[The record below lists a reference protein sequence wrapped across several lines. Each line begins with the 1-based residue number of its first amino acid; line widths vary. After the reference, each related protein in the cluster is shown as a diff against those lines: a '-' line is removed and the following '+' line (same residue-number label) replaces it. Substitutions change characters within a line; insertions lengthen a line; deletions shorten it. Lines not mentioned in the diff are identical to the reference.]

1 MLVNQES
8 EEIINT
14 QNAQLSLSYSDLINL
29 QMKVPNC
36 SLMKE
41 GYSNSVKILYFC
53 VCDPECQNPICETC
67 LYECHGEHWKNKDF
81 GEIMK
86 EESEGICNC
95 GDNNHII
102 ITGKNEKNYLF
113 KEECMFMEWEEISK
127 NYQYYKKIGEEGVLC
142 PFCYECCASNKR
154 QYTLENFY
162 KSKIPKC
169 SCTEHTEYT
178 KTLEKFNILFS
189 SDLLNSDETS
199 LVKLIKTI
207 FLAQN
212 SFKNTFYNIEEVYKE
227 IKKQKNEEDF
237 EIEHYVYNSH
247 LLKTLEKID
256 LMTSKVKKL
265 YYFDFN
271 GLFSSFDLSDTIFN
285 VLRFKSGN
293 NSRKIDLF
301 KKYLL
306 NIHHT
311 MIFKRDFEPIPS
323 LSAKDIYNL
332 NPFQR
337 LMFCGYYKYFNNRF
351 SFTTLDKVNIIDNL
365 LETIDFFKSEKN
377 KNEIIYE
384 ILKIIYS
391 ELLMLIKLNQISHEQ
406 KIKFIAINDE
416 LISAYIHNKDIDI
429 KTKKYQFSILY
440 KMVKCLLY
448 ISYHYNDSLILSFLN
463 NEIPL
468 QKVNYFHCANE
479 MSKMINKNVTQILY
493 YSGLLDPNSIN
504 NGFVEDNNNFKNTI
518 RTKLTTRISAFAEK
532 NKIEYY
538 NDQIMIYA
546 SSITSLTLDFPD
558 SYQEGLKRLKL
569 FNKEYY
575 LNFINDQ
582 LEIEEKRLLTGILS
596 MSEKLENLYQNYFI
610 FNLKEEELLVE
621 VLKIIN
627 EVFQLL
633 EMQDYTPPSYRKGA
647 KKILKLTDAI
657 KLRRNFKKIEEERI
671 ILRKRQILLS
681 KTTYIFSLLKSL
693 NVLSKYLEK
702 YNRISNISED
712 NNESNEIININKN
725 KLNNNSNTMRKNL
738 MNISDAFIEQLIKQ
752 LYLFC
757 DRNLENCILIL
768 SKSIINNFKDLPL
781 LYSEKILQF
790 FYYILKVIRF
800 QNITLDN
807 ISCLMSVFKNII
819 SQIDKNSQTKYIQL
833 YDILFSI
840 IAKISK
846 INYQNNELVLI
857 KLRKFTKD
865 IYASS
870 SILKNIKNYLIGLYD
885 RGISLK
891 EIIQKD
897 EKLNGCPIKFLVE
910 TYRSFLKIVNNI
922 FNKSAA
928 ITESVFLT
936 DILTKLEVQKILIDL
951 TLSLSFRIEL
961 IKFFLVTYINMK
973 IESNYIQDYINI
985 IIENINLSSDMNS
998 ADFNFFNDLISVNEK
1013 NINMLNESYLL
1024 IYELKQFKKIIEG
1037 INNRKKIYQYYENGI
1052 IIPLFVFIN
1061 KYMAIIYNL
1070 NGKQYIKLYEIV
1082 LYFLE
1087 FKKFIVENNL
1097 ERQKNSQKEYEFSN
1111 LILSLMNAK
1120 KNSFSILLEN
1130 LNDSALEE
1138 LNNDL
1143 ERIKSEDFEILNYRK
1158 VYSYFVKHAQ
1168 TFIKKPESKFLKEL
1182 FTKKSI
1188 ILSEEELE
1196 QKIRYE
1202 KINIYNGKL
1211 LQLITKYENDKVNIK
1226 EGSLTKNLSEKSL
1239 LYNATYRSIL
1249 LRPMFHMI
1257 NDQILFTKY
1266 RKQSLWHLF
1275 RLLQYDTS
1283 GTQEDILEIMK
1294 NEINEDNKLVNIHYL
1309 CELFFECYLSIVF
1322 SSVNPNSISS
1332 NDDYIIAYMVIKILK
1347 YFCED
1352 HNTDFQTLFF
1362 KDIKIMYEDNP
1373 LNIFEM
1379 MMCALNK
1386 IVMLA
1391 QWDKVKFSQVEDN
1404 ITYFYEIFFV
1414 MIEFSIE
1421 MIQGTKKSNLNEIIS
1436 APGRENE
1443 NSMFYIFMLG
1453 FKNIITNDDNDSEIV
1468 YNVRLDLLNFIVAF
1482 LEEKKTP
1489 EKLINLI
1496 ANVFNPL
1503 TIFNSIVKTLIK
1515 LYIKTTG
1522 IGKVEDYKMN
1532 EFDVKKCKLF
1542 LKKYFEDPEFS
1553 QCNEFELANRMY
1565 NYVKLL
1571 TNFGNKDAKLLIDS
1585 INTYKENDI
1594 IEIFTKNIELKGK
1607 DDENV
1612 MIDQNFTQNY
1622 FAVKFFEEIT
1632 RTVWIQGDNRKP
1644 QASLFTLNPTVM
1656 LLSENTKNKFYMS
1669 VPRDSASS
1677 KLFSLM
1683 EYCNYFFIEINHN
1696 KKKFKG
1702 NCFMKILN
1710 KLDYSKLETYLF
1722 IITGIINIIIFIK
1735 ADNDDESNGY
1745 EKIYN
1750 IVFYLGIAQIILN
1763 LLILFFWI
1771 ISKYTLYYIIE
1782 KEKYYVNNKLDKR
1795 EETLS
1800 FFQKIKIGIVNTML
1814 AKREIVG
1821 FIWNISFSSAAV
1833 ASKKNIY
1840 LFSIQLLIV
1849 INISTTL
1856 QNITMA
1862 VYIKYKQLL
1871 VSISFLIICIYIFSV
1886 LAFYFLSDDYE
1897 HELQGNNE
1905 NTCGSLMYCFLTH
1918 MNFGLRTDGGIG
1930 EFISKVSFLKDP
1942 GYFIG
1947 MFFFQLFFFIIII
1960 LIILAI
1966 IGGTIIDIFAE
1977 LLEKEQKDKNDM
1989 NNICFICNGER
2000 NSIEK
2005 RGENFQEHTTKVHNI
2020 WTYVDYLIGLKF
2032 VDPQETN
2039 AINSFVIE
2047 KVEEKKIS
2055 WFPSFSNEEGP
2066 DEDENEEENEDDD
2079 IMDSELY

>member
-1 MLVNQES
+1 MLVNKKS
-8 EEIINT
+8 EERISP
-14 QNAQLSLSYSDLINL
+14 QKSQLVLSYTDLINM

-41 GYSNSVKILYFC
+41 GYSNSIKLFYYCI
-53 VCDPECQNPICETC
+53 CDPECQNPICETC

-81 GEIMK
+81 GEILK
-86 EESEGICNC
+86 EEIEALCSC
-95 GDNNHII
+95 GDNNHIVT
-102 ITGKNEKNYLF
+102 TGENEKNNLF
-113 KEECMFMEWEEISK
+113 KEECMFMELEETSK
-127 NYQYYKKIGEEGVLC
+127 NFQYYKKIGEEDVCLC
-142 PFCYECCASNKR
+142 PFCYECCAVNKR
-154 QYTLENFY
+154 QYTLESFF
-162 KSKIPKC
+162 KSEVPKC
-169 SCTEHTEYT
+169 SCTEHTEYI
-178 KTLEKFNILFS
+178 KIFEKFNSLFNN
-189 SDLLNSDETS
+189 DALINNQTNLM
-199 LVKLIKTI
+199 KLIKSI
-207 FLAQN
+207 FLSQN
-212 SFKNTFYNIEEVYKE
+212 SFKNTFYNMEEVFMG
-227 IKKQKNEEDF
+227 IKKQNNEEDND
-237 EIEHYVYNSH
+237 IEHYSYNTH
-247 LLKTLEKID
+247 LLKALEKID
-256 LMTSKVKKL
+256 LMLSKVKKL
-265 YYFDFN
+265 FYFDFN
-271 GLFSSFDLSDTIFN
+271 GVVSTFDLTDVIFTIM
-285 VLRFKSGN
+285 RFRSGN
-293 NSRKIDLF
+293 NNRKIDLF

-306 NIHHT
+306 NIHHK
-311 MIFKRDFEPIPS
+311 MIFKRDFEVIPP

-332 NPFQR
+332 NPYQR
-337 LMFCGYYKYFNNRF
+337 IMICGYFKYFKNRF
-351 SFTTLDKVNIIDNL
+351 TFFSLDTENIIDNL

-377 KNEIIYE
+377 KNDTIYE

-391 ELLMLIKLNQISHEQ
+391 ELLAFIKLNQITHEQ
-406 KIKFIAINDE
+406 KIKFININDD
-416 LISAYIHNKDIDI
+416 LISICINNKEIDS
-429 KTKKYQFSILY
+429 KTKNIQFCILY
-440 KMVKCLLY
+440 KIVKCLLY
-448 ISYHYNDSLILSFLN
+448 ISYNYNDSLVLSFLN

-468 QKVNYFHCANE
+468 QKVNFFHCANE
-479 MSKMINKNVTQILY
+479 MSKMINKNITQILY
-493 YSGLLDPNSIN
+493 YCGLLDINSS
-504 NGFVEDNNNFKNTI
+504 NGFVEDLKNTI
-518 RTKLTTRISAFAEK
+518 RTKLTTRISIFVDK
-532 NKIEYY
+532 NKMEYY
-538 NDQIMIYA
+538 NDHIMLLA

-558 SYQEGLKRLKL
+558 SYQDGLKRLEL
-569 FNKEYY
+569 FNKEFYFNY
-575 LNFINDQ
+575 INEQFDAD
-582 LEIEEKRLLTGILS
+582 EGIMFRGLLS
-596 MSEKLENLYQNYFI
+596 KAEKLETLYQNYFN
-610 FNLKEEELLVE
+610 FNFKEDELLVE
-621 VLKIIN
+621 ALKVIN

-633 EMQDYTPPSYRKGA
+633 EMQEYSPPAYRKGA
-647 KKILKLTDAI
+647 KKNLRLKDAI
-657 KLRRNFKKIEEERI
+657 RLRRNHKKIEEERI
-671 ILRKRQILLS
+671 TLKKRQILLG
-681 KTTYIFSLLKSL
+681 KTTYLFSLLKSL
-693 NVLSKYLEK
+693 NILNSYLEK
-702 YNRISNISED
+702 TNKKNKGNENED
-712 NNESNEIININKN
+712 NLENADINTNKN
-725 KLNNNSNTMRKNL
+725 KLTNTTSIGKNR
-738 MNISDAFIEQLIKQ
+738 MNICDVFIEQLIKQ
-752 LYLFC
+752 LFLFC
-757 DRNLENCILIL
+757 DKNLESCIFIL
-768 SKSIINNFKDLPL
+768 SKSLINNFKDLPL
-781 LYSEKILQF
+781 MYAEKAFQF
-790 FYYILKVIRF
+790 FYYILKIIRF
-800 QNITLDN
+800 HNVTLGD
-807 ISCLMSVFKNII
+807 ISCLMNVLKNII
-819 SQIDKNSQTKYIQL
+819 SRIDKNSQTVYIQL
-833 YDILFSI
+833 YDILFNI
-840 IAKISK
+840 ISKMSK
-846 INYQNNELVLI
+846 INYQNNELVLM
-857 KLRKFTKD
+857 KLRKFTKE

-870 SILKNIKNYLIGLYD
+870 SILKTIKYYLIGLYD
-885 RGISLK
+885 RNISLK
-891 EIIQKD
+891 EVIQKE
-897 EKLNGCPIKFLVE
+897 EKLSGCPVKSLVE
-910 TYRSFLKIVNNI
+910 TYRSFLKITNNI

-928 ITESVFLT
+928 ITESSYLT
-936 DILTKLEVQKILIDL
+936 DILTKLEVQKILVDL
-951 TLSLSFRIEL
+951 TLNLNFRIEL
-961 IKFFLVTYINMK
+961 IRFFLVTYINMK
-973 IESNYIQDYINI
+973 IEPNYIQDYINI
-985 IIENINLSSDMNS
+985 IIENINLTSDINS

-1024 IYELKQFKKIIEG
+1024 IYELKKFKKIIEG
-1037 INNRKKIYQYYENGI
+1037 INNRKKINQYYENGI

-1087 FKKFIVENNL
+1087 FKKYIVEDNL
-1097 ERQKNSQKEYEFSN
+1097 SRKKNSKKQYEFTN

-1120 KNSFSILLEN
+1120 KNSFTILLEN
-1130 LNDSALEE
+1130 LNDLALEE
-1138 LNNDL
+1138 LNNDI

-1188 ILSEEELE
+1188 IYTDEELE
-1196 QKIRYE
+1196 QRIRDE
-1202 KINIYNGKL
+1202 KINVYMGKL
-1211 LQLITKYENDKVNIK
+1211 LKLITKYENAKVNIE
-1226 EGSLTKNLSEKSL
+1226 EGSLTKNLSEKNI

-1257 NDQILFTKY
+1257 NDKILFTKY

-1275 RLLQYDTS
+1275 RLLQYDTR

-1294 NEINEDNKLVNIHYL
+1294 NEINEENKLVNIHYL

-1347 YFCED
+1347 YLCED

-1386 IVMLA
+1386 VVMLA
-1391 QWDKVKFSQVEDN
+1391 QWDMVKFAQVEDN

-1436 APGRENE
+1436 VAGRENE
-1443 NSMFYIFMLG
+1443 NSMFYTFMLG

-1482 LEEKKTP
+1482 LEERKTP

-1522 IGKVEDYKMN
+1522 IGKVEEYKLI

-1585 INTYKENDI
+1585 INMYKEDDI
-1594 IEIFTKNIELKGK
+1594 IEISTKNIELKGK

-1632 RTVWIQGDNRKP
+1632 RTVWIQGENRKP

-1656 LLSENTKNKFYMS
+1656 LLSENTKNQFYMT

-1696 KKKFKG
+1696 KKKVKG

-1710 KLDYSKLETYLF
+1710 KLDYSQLETYLF
-1722 IITGIINIIIFIK
+1722 ILTGIINIIIFLK
-1735 ADNDDESNGY
+1735 ADNKDEPNEY
-1745 EKIYN
+1745 EKTYE
-1750 IVFYLGIAQIILN
+1750 IVLPIGIIQIVLN
-1763 LLILFFWI
+1763 LLSLFFWI
-1771 ISKYTLYYIIE
+1771 ISKYTLYYVIE
-1782 KEKYYVNNKLDKR
+1782 KEKYYVENKLDKK
-1795 EETLS
+1795 EVTLS
-1800 FFQKIKIGIVNTML
+1800 FFEKLYIGVVNTML

-1821 FIWNISFSSAAV
+1821 IIWNIAFSSAAV
-1833 ASKKNIY
+1833 SSKKNIY

-1856 QNITMA
+1856 QNITRA
-1862 VYIKYKQLL
+1862 VYLKYKQLL
-1871 VSISFLIICIYIFSV
+1871 VSIAFLIISIYIFSV
-1886 LAFYFLSDDYE
+1886 IAFYFLSKDYI
-1897 HELQGNNE
+1897 HELEGNIE

-1930 EFISKVSFLKDP
+1930 EFISKVSFLDEP
-1942 GYFIG
+1942 AYFIG
-1947 MFFFQLFFFIIII
+1947 MFFFQLLFFIIII

-2005 RGENFQEHTTKVHNI
+2005 KGENFQEHTTKVHNI

-2055 WFPSFSNEEGP
+2055 WFPSFSNEEGS
-2066 DEDENEEENEDDD
+2066 DDDENEEENEDDD
-2079 IMDSELY
+2079 IIDSDFY

>member
-1 MLVNQES
+1 MLGNIKS
-8 EEIINT
+8 EEMISS
-14 QNAQLSLSYSDLINL
+14 QKSQLVLSYNDLINM

-41 GYSNSVKILYFC
+41 GYSNSIKLFYYCI
-53 VCDPECQNPICETC
+53 CDPECQNPICETC

-86 EESEGICNC
+86 EESESLCSC
-95 GDNNHII
+95 GDNNHIVT
-102 ITGKNEKNYLF
+102 TGENEKNNLF

-127 NYQYYKKIGEEGVLC
+127 NFQYYKKIGEEDNCLC

-154 QYTLENFY
+154 QYTLESFFN
-162 KSKIPKC
+162 SEIPKC
-169 SCTEHTEYT
+169 SCTEHTEYI
-178 KTLEKFNILFS
+178 KILEKFNTLFS
-189 SDLLNSDETS
+189 NELLVNNQTM
-199 LVKLIKTI
+199 LIKLIKSI
-207 FLAQN
+207 FLSQN
-212 SFKNTFYNIEEVYKE
+212 SFKNTFYNMEDIF
-227 IKKQKNEEDF
+227 IGIRKQSNADDLD
-237 EIEHYVYNSH
+237 IEHYSYNSH
-247 LLKTLEKID
+247 LLKALEKIE
-256 LMTSKVKKL
+256 LMLSRVKKFF
-265 YYFDFN
+265 YFDFN
-271 GLFSSFDLSDTIFN
+271 GVLNTFDLSDIVFSI
-285 VLRFKSGN
+285 LRFKAGN
-293 NSRKIDLF
+293 NNRKIDLF
-301 KKYLL
+301 KKYIL
-306 NIHHT
+306 NIHHN
-311 MIFKRDFEPIPS
+311 MIFKRDFEVIPS

-337 LMFCGYYKYFNNRF
+337 IIFSNYYKYFKNRF
-351 SFTTLDKVNIIDNL
+351 SFASLDKVNIVDNL
-365 LETIDFFKSEKN
+365 LETIEFFKSEKN
-377 KNEIIYE
+377 KNDITYE
-384 ILKIIYS
+384 ILKLIYS
-391 ELLMLIKLNQISHEQ
+391 ELLTFIKLNQITHEQ
-406 KIKFIAINDE
+406 KIKFTNINDD
-416 LISAYIHNKDIDI
+416 LIYICIHNKEIDM
-429 KTKKYQFSILY
+429 KTKNIIFSIFY
-440 KMVKCLLY
+440 KIVKCLLY
-448 ISYHYNDSLILSFLN
+448 ISYHHNDSLILSFLN

-468 QKVNYFHCANE
+468 QKVNFFHCANE
-479 MSKMINKNVTQILY
+479 ISKMINKNITQILFY
-493 YSGLLDPNSIN
+493 CGLLDINSN
-504 NGFVEDNNNFKNTI
+504 NGYVDDLKNTI
-518 RTKLTTRISAFAEK
+518 RTKLTTRISIFAEK
-532 NKIEYY
+532 NRIEYY
-538 NDQIMIYA
+538 NDNIMLLT

-558 SYQEGLKRLKL
+558 SYQESLKRLTL
-569 FNKEYY
+569 FNKEFY
-575 LNFINDQ
+575 LNFINEQFENDEGNIF
-582 LEIEEKRLLTGILS
+582 LGLISKA
-596 MSEKLENLYQNYFI
+596 EKLENLYQSYFN
-610 FNLKEEELLVE
+610 FNLKEDELLVE
-621 VLKIIN
+621 VLKVIN

-633 EMQDYTPPSYRKGA
+633 EMQEYTPPTYNKGA
-647 KKILKLTDAI
+647 KKYLRLKDAI
-657 KLRRNFKKIEEERI
+657 RLRRNHKKIEEDKI
-671 ILRKRQILLS
+671 ILKRRQILLG
-681 KTTYIFSLLKSL
+681 KTTYLFSLLKSL
-693 NVLSKYLEK
+693 NILNNYLEQFNK
-702 YNRISNISED
+702 KNKENDNED
-712 NNESNEIININKN
+712 ILENSDINTNKN
-725 KLNNNSNTMRKNL
+725 KISNNNSLGKNR
-738 MNISDAFIEQLIKQ
+738 MNICDVFIEQLIKQ
-752 LYLFC
+752 LFLFC
-757 DRNLENCILIL
+757 DRNLENCIFIL
-768 SKSIINNFKDLPL
+768 SKSLIHNFKELPL
-781 LYSEKILQF
+781 IYAERALQF
-790 FYYILKVIRF
+790 FYYILKIIRF
-800 QNITLDN
+800 HNITLGDV
-807 ISCLMSVFKNII
+807 SCLMSVLKNIT
-819 SQIDKNSQTKYIQL
+819 SRIDKNDQTKYIQL
-833 YDILFSI
+833 YDILFNI
-840 IAKISK
+840 IAKLSK
-846 INYQNNELVLI
+846 INYQNNELVLM
-857 KLRKFTKD
+857 KLRKFTKN
-865 IYASS
+865 IYESN
-870 SILKNIKNYLIGLYD
+870 SILRNIKYYLIGLYD
-885 RGISLK
+885 RNISLK
-891 EIIQKD
+891 EVIQKD
-897 EKLNGCPIKFLVE
+897 EKLNGCPIKSLIE
-910 TYRSFLKIVNNI
+910 TYREFLKITNNI

-928 ITESVFLT
+928 ITESNYLT
-936 DILTKLEVQKILIDL
+936 DILTKLEVQKILVDL
-951 TLSLSFRIEL
+951 TLNLNFRIEL
-961 IKFFLVTYINMK
+961 IRFFLVTYINMK
-973 IESNYIQDYINI
+973 IEPNYIQDYVNI
-985 IIENINLSSDMNS
+985 IIENINSTSDINS

-1024 IYELKQFKKIIEG
+1024 IYELKKFKKIIEG
-1037 INNRKKIYQYYENGI
+1037 VNNKKKINQYYENGI
-1052 IIPLFVFIN
+1052 IIPLFVYIN

-1087 FKKFIVENNL
+1087 FKKYIVENTL
-1097 ERQKNSQKEYEFSN
+1097 SQKKNASKQYEFTN

-1120 KNSFSILLEN
+1120 KNSFTILLEN
-1130 LNDSALEE
+1130 LTDSSLEE
-1138 LNNDL
+1138 LNTDL

-1188 ILSEEELE
+1188 IYTDEELE
-1196 QKIRYE
+1196 EKIKNE
-1202 KINIYNGKL
+1202 KINLYMGKIL
-1211 LQLITKYENDKVNIK
+1211 KLITKYENAKVNIE
-1226 EGSLTKNLSEKSL
+1226 EGSLTKNLSEKNI

-1257 NDQILFTKY
+1257 NDKILFTKY

-1275 RLLQYDTS
+1275 RLLQYDTR

-1294 NEINEDNKLVNIHYL
+1294 NEINEENKLVNIHYL

-1347 YFCED
+1347 YLCED

-1386 IVMLA
+1386 VVMLA
-1391 QWDKVKFSQVEDN
+1391 QWDMVKFSQVEDN

-1436 APGRENE
+1436 VIGRENE
-1443 NSMFYIFMLG
+1443 NSMFYTFMLG

-1482 LEEKKTP
+1482 LEERKTP

-1522 IGKVEDYKMN
+1522 IGKVEDYKLI
-1532 EFDVKKCKLF
+1532 EFDIKKCKLF
-1542 LKKYFEDPEFS
+1542 LKKYFEEPEFS

-1585 INTYKENDI
+1585 INMYKEDDI
-1594 IEIFTKNIELKGK
+1594 IEISTKNIELKGK

-1632 RTVWIQGDNRKP
+1632 RTVWIQGENRKP

-1656 LLSENTKNKFYMS
+1656 LLSENTKNQFYMT

-1696 KKKFKG
+1696 NKKVKG
-1702 NCFMKILN
+1702 NCFMKFLN
-1710 KLDYSKLETYLF
+1710 KIDYSRIETYLF
-1722 IITGIINIIIFIK
+1722 IITGIINIIIFLK
-1735 ADNDDESNGY
+1735 ADNDDEINDY
-1745 EKIYN
+1745 EDTYK
-1750 IVFYLGIAQIILN
+1750 IVFPIGIIQIILN
-1763 LLILFFWI
+1763 LLSLFFWI
-1771 ISKYTLYYIIE
+1771 ISKYTLYYVIE
-1782 KEKYYVNNKLDKR
+1782 KEKYYVENKLDKN
-1795 EETLS
+1795 EEELS
-1800 FFQKIKIGIVNTML
+1800 FFKKIYIGVVNTML

-1821 FIWNISFSSAAV
+1821 IIWNIAFSSAAV
-1833 ASKKNIY
+1833 SNKKNIY

-1856 QNITMA
+1856 QNITRA
-1862 VYIKYKQLL
+1862 VYLKYKQLL
-1871 VSISFLIICIYIFSV
+1871 VSIAFLIISIYIFSV
-1886 LAFYFLSDDYE
+1886 IAFYFLSKDYI
-1897 HELQGNNE
+1897 HELEGNIE

-1930 EFISKVSFLKDP
+1930 EFISKVSFLDEP
-1942 GYFIG
+1942 AYFIG

-2005 RGENFQEHTTKVHNI
+2005 KGENFQEHTTKVHNI
-2020 WTYVDYLIGLKF
+2020 WTYVDYLIGLRF

-2055 WFPSFSNEEGP
+2055 WFPSFSNEEGS
-2066 DEDENEEENEDDD
+2066 DDDENEEENEDND
-2079 IMDSELY
+2079 IIDSDLY

>member
-1 MLVNQES
+1 MLGNKKS
-8 EEIINT
+8 EEMISS
-14 QNAQLSLSYSDLINL
+14 QKSQLVLSYNDLINM

-41 GYSNSVKILYFC
+41 GYSNSLKLFYYCI
-53 VCDPECQNPICETC
+53 CDPECQNPICETC

-86 EESEGICNC
+86 EESESLCSC
-95 GDNNHII
+95 GDNNHIVT
-102 ITGKNEKNYLF
+102 TGENEKNNLF

-127 NYQYYKKIGEEGVLC
+127 NFQYYKKIGEEDNCLC

-154 QYTLENFY
+154 QYTLESFFN
-162 KSKIPKC
+162 SEIPKC
-169 SCTEHTEYT
+169 SCTEHTEYI
-178 KTLEKFNILFS
+178 KILEKFNTLFS
-189 SDLLNSDETS
+189 NELLVNNQTM
-199 LVKLIKTI
+199 LIKLIKSI
-207 FLAQN
+207 FLSQN
-212 SFKNTFYNIEEVYKE
+212 SFKNTFYNMEDIF
-227 IKKQKNEEDF
+227 IGIRKQSNADDLD
-237 EIEHYVYNSH
+237 IEHYSYNSH
-247 LLKTLEKID
+247 LLKALEKIE
-256 LMTSKVKKL
+256 LMLSRVKKFF
-265 YYFDFN
+265 YFDFN
-271 GLFSSFDLSDTIFN
+271 GVLNTFDLSDIVFSI
-285 VLRFKSGN
+285 LRFKAGN
-293 NSRKIDLF
+293 NNRKIDLF
-301 KKYLL
+301 KKYIL
-306 NIHHT
+306 NIHHN
-311 MIFKRDFEPIPS
+311 MIFKRDFEVIPS

-337 LMFCGYYKYFNNRF
+337 IIFSNYYKYFKNRF
-351 SFTTLDKVNIIDNL
+351 SFASLDKVNIVDNL
-365 LETIDFFKSEKN
+365 LETIEFFKSEKN
-377 KNEIIYE
+377 KNDITYE
-384 ILKIIYS
+384 ILKLIYS
-391 ELLMLIKLNQISHEQ
+391 ELLTFIKLNQITHEQ
-406 KIKFIAINDE
+406 KIKFTNINDD
-416 LISAYIHNKDIDI
+416 LIYICIHNKEIDM
-429 KTKKYQFSILY
+429 KTKNIIFSIFY
-440 KMVKCLLY
+440 KIVKCLLY
-448 ISYHYNDSLILSFLN
+448 ISYHHNDSLILSFLN

-468 QKVNYFHCANE
+468 QKVNFFHCANE
-479 MSKMINKNVTQILY
+479 ISKMINKNITQILFY
-493 YSGLLDPNSIN
+493 CGLLDINSN
-504 NGFVEDNNNFKNTI
+504 NGYVDDLKNTI
-518 RTKLTTRISAFAEK
+518 RTKLTTRISIFAEK
-532 NKIEYY
+532 NRIEYY
-538 NDQIMIYA
+538 NDNIMLLT

-558 SYQEGLKRLKL
+558 SYQESLKRLTL
-569 FNKEYY
+569 FNKEFY
-575 LNFINDQ
+575 LNFINEQFENDEGNIF
-582 LEIEEKRLLTGILS
+582 LGLISKA
-596 MSEKLENLYQNYFI
+596 EKLENLYQSYFN
-610 FNLKEEELLVE
+610 FNLKEDELLVE
-621 VLKIIN
+621 VLKVIN

-633 EMQDYTPPSYRKGA
+633 EMQEYTPPTYNKGT
-647 KKILKLTDAI
+647 KKYLRLKDAI
-657 KLRRNFKKIEEERI
+657 RLRRNHKKIEEDKI
-671 ILRKRQILLS
+671 ILKRRQILLG
-681 KTTYIFSLLKSL
+681 KTTYLFSLLKSL
-693 NVLSKYLEK
+693 NILNNYLEQFNK
-702 YNRISNISED
+702 KNKENDNED
-712 NNESNEIININKN
+712 ILENSDINTNKN
-725 KLNNNSNTMRKNL
+725 KISNNNSLGKNR
-738 MNISDAFIEQLIKQ
+738 MNICDVFIEQLIKQ
-752 LYLFC
+752 LFLFC
-757 DRNLENCILIL
+757 DRNLENCIFIL
-768 SKSIINNFKDLPL
+768 SKSLIHNFKELPL
-781 LYSEKILQF
+781 IYAERALQF
-790 FYYILKVIRF
+790 FYYILKIIRF
-800 QNITLDN
+800 HNITLGDV
-807 ISCLMSVFKNII
+807 SCLMSVLKNIT
-819 SQIDKNSQTKYIQL
+819 SRIDKNDQTKYIQL
-833 YDILFSI
+833 YDILFNI
-840 IAKISK
+840 IAKLSK
-846 INYQNNELVLI
+846 INYQNNELVLM
-857 KLRKFTKD
+857 KLRKFTKN
-865 IYASS
+865 IYASN
-870 SILKNIKNYLIGLYD
+870 SILRNIKYYLIGLYD
-885 RGISLK
+885 RNISLK
-891 EIIQKD
+891 EVIQKD
-897 EKLNGCPIKFLVE
+897 EKLNGCPIKSLIE
-910 TYRSFLKIVNNI
+910 TYREFLKITNNI

-928 ITESVFLT
+928 ITESNYLT
-936 DILTKLEVQKILIDL
+936 DILTKLEVQKILVDL
-951 TLSLSFRIEL
+951 TLNLNFRIEL
-961 IKFFLVTYINMK
+961 IRFFLVTYINMK
-973 IESNYIQDYINI
+973 IEPNYIQDYVNI
-985 IIENINLSSDMNS
+985 IIENINSTSDINS

-1024 IYELKQFKKIIEG
+1024 IYELKKFKKIIEG
-1037 INNRKKIYQYYENGI
+1037 VNNKKKINQYYENGI
-1052 IIPLFVFIN
+1052 IIPLFVYIN

-1087 FKKFIVENNL
+1087 FKKYIVENTL
-1097 ERQKNSQKEYEFSN
+1097 SQKKNASKQYEFTN

-1120 KNSFSILLEN
+1120 KNSFTILLEN
-1130 LNDSALEE
+1130 LTDSSLEE
-1138 LNNDL
+1138 LNTDL

-1188 ILSEEELE
+1188 IYTDEELE
-1196 QKIRYE
+1196 EKIKNE
-1202 KINIYNGKL
+1202 KINLYMGKIL
-1211 LQLITKYENDKVNIK
+1211 KLITKYENAKVNIE
-1226 EGSLTKNLSEKSL
+1226 EGSLTKNLSEKNI

-1257 NDQILFTKY
+1257 NDKILFTKY

-1275 RLLQYDTS
+1275 RLLQYDTR

-1294 NEINEDNKLVNIHYL
+1294 NEINEENKLVNIHYL

-1347 YFCED
+1347 YLCED

-1386 IVMLA
+1386 VVMLA
-1391 QWDKVKFSQVEDN
+1391 QWDMVKFSQVEDN

-1436 APGRENE
+1436 VIGRENE
-1443 NSMFYIFMLG
+1443 NSMFYTFMLG

-1482 LEEKKTP
+1482 LEERKTP

-1522 IGKVEDYKMN
+1522 IGKVEDYKLI
-1532 EFDVKKCKLF
+1532 EFDIKKCKLF
-1542 LKKYFEDPEFS
+1542 LKKYFEEPEFS

-1585 INTYKENDI
+1585 INMYKEDDI
-1594 IEIFTKNIELKGK
+1594 IEISTKNIELKGK

-1632 RTVWIQGDNRKP
+1632 RTVWIQGENRKP

-1656 LLSENTKNKFYMS
+1656 LLSENTKNQFYMT

-1696 KKKFKG
+1696 NKKVKG
-1702 NCFMKILN
+1702 NCFMKFLN
-1710 KLDYSKLETYLF
+1710 KIDYSRIETYLF
-1722 IITGIINIIIFIK
+1722 IITGIINIIIFLK
-1735 ADNDDESNGY
+1735 ADNDDEINDY
-1745 EKIYN
+1745 EDTYK
-1750 IVFYLGIAQIILN
+1750 IVFPIGIIQIILN
-1763 LLILFFWI
+1763 LLSLFFWI
-1771 ISKYTLYYIIE
+1771 ISKYTLYYVIE
-1782 KEKYYVNNKLDKR
+1782 KEKYYVENKLDKN
-1795 EETLS
+1795 EEELS
-1800 FFQKIKIGIVNTML
+1800 FFKKIYIGVVNTML

-1821 FIWNISFSSAAV
+1821 IIWNIAFSSAAV
-1833 ASKKNIY
+1833 SNKKNIY

-1856 QNITMA
+1856 QNITRA
-1862 VYIKYKQLL
+1862 VYLKYKQLL
-1871 VSISFLIICIYIFSV
+1871 VSIAFLIISIYIFSV
-1886 LAFYFLSDDYE
+1886 IAFYFLSKDYI
-1897 HELQGNNE
+1897 HELEGNIE

-1930 EFISKVSFLKDP
+1930 EFISKVSFLDEP
-1942 GYFIG
+1942 AYFIG

-2005 RGENFQEHTTKVHNI
+2005 KGENFQEHTTKVHNI
-2020 WTYVDYLIGLKF
+2020 WTYVDYLIGLRF

-2055 WFPSFSNEEGP
+2055 WFPSFSNEEGS
-2066 DEDENEEENEDDD
+2066 DDDENEEENEDND
-2079 IMDSELY
+2079 IIDSDLY

>member
-1 MLVNQES
+1 MLVNKKS
-8 EEIINT
+8 EEIISP
-14 QNAQLSLSYSDLINL
+14 QKSQLVLSYNDLINM

-41 GYSNSVKILYFC
+41 GYSNSPKMFYYCL
-53 VCDPECQNPICETC
+53 CDPECQNPICETC
-67 LYECHGEHWKNKDF
+67 LYECHGAHWKNKNF
-81 GEIMK
+81 GEIIK
-86 EESEGICNC
+86 EEIEGICSC

-102 ITGKNEKNYLF
+102 TTGENEKNNLF
-113 KEECMFMEWEEISK
+113 KEDCMFMELEEISK
-127 NYQYYKKIGEEGVLC
+127 NFNYYKKIGEEEVFLC
-142 PFCYECCASNKR
+142 PFCYECCTQNKR
-154 QYTLENFY
+154 QYTLESFY
-162 KSKIPKC
+162 KNEIPKC
-169 SCTEHTEYT
+169 SCTEHTEYI
-178 KTLEKFNILFS
+178 KTLEKFNILFNNELYS
-189 SDLLNSDETS
+189 NDATS
-199 LVKLIKTI
+199 LIKLIKSI

-212 SFKNTFYNIEEVYKE
+212 SFKNTFYNMEEVYRGMKE
-227 IKKQKNEEDF
+227 QNFEEDF
-237 EIEHYVYNSH
+237 EIEHHAYNSH
-247 LLKTLEKID
+247 LLKALEKID
-256 LMTSKVKKL
+256 LMLSKVKKL
-265 YYFDFN
+265 FYFDIN
-271 GLFSSFDLSDTIFN
+271 GVINKFDLSNIIFN
-285 VLRFKSGN
+285 ILRFKSGN
-293 NSRKIDLF
+293 NSKKIDLF
-301 KKYLL
+301 KKYLI
-306 NIHHT
+306 NIHHI
-311 MIFKRDFEPIPS
+311 MIFKRDFELIPY
-323 LSAKDIYNL
+323 LSSKDIYNL

-337 LMFCGYYKYFNNRF
+337 IMFCDYYKYFKEK
-351 SFTTLDKVNIIDNL
+351 LEKKNIIDEL

-377 KNEIIYE
+377 KSEIIYE

-391 ELLMLIKLNQISHEQ
+391 EILTFIKLNQINNEQ
-406 KIKFIAINDE
+406 KIKFIALNND
-416 LISAYIHNKDIDI
+416 LISMCINTKDMDI
-429 KTKKYQFSILY
+429 KTRNILFCILH
-440 KMVKCLLY
+440 KIVKCLLY
-448 ISYHYNDSLILSFLN
+448 ISYYHNDSLILSFLN

-468 QKVNYFHCANE
+468 QKVHFFHCANE

-493 YSGLLDPNSIN
+493 YCGLNEVNTN
-504 NGFVEDNNNFKNTI
+504 NGFNEEIKYTS
-518 RTKLTTRISAFAEK
+518 RTKLTTRVSIFADK

-538 NDQIMIYA
+538 NDQIMLLA
-546 SSITSLTLDFPD
+546 SSVTSLTLDFPD
-558 SYQEGLKRLKL
+558 AYQESLKRLKL
-569 FNKEYY
+569 FNKDFYI
-575 LNFINDQ
+575 NFINEQYD
-582 LEIEEKRLLTGILS
+582 IDEKRMFTGLLNKT
-596 MSEKLENLYQNYFI
+596 EKLENLYQNYFN
-610 FNLKEEELLVE
+610 FNLKEDELLTE

-627 EVFQLL
+627 EVFILL
-633 EMQDYTPPSYRKGA
+633 EMQEYSPPEYRKGA
-647 KKILKLTDAI
+647 KKILRLTKAI
-657 KLRRNFKKIEEERI
+657 KLRRNNKKIEEEKI
-671 ILRKRQILLS
+671 ILKRRQILLA
-681 KTTYIFSLLKSL
+681 KTTYLFSLLKSVSIL
-693 NVLSKYLEK
+693 NKYLEK
-702 YNRISNISED
+702 YNNKKYKIKGNDNDDIFGNDEMNS
-712 NNESNEIININKN
+712 NNEKLKSNPTLIGNNRMNIN
-725 KLNNNSNTMRKNL
+725 
-738 MNISDAFIEQLIKQ
+738 DAFIEQIIKQ

-757 DRNLENCILIL
+757 DKNLENCILIL
-768 SKSIINNFKDLPL
+768 SKSILNNFKDLPL
-781 LYSEKILQF
+781 IYAEKILQF

-800 QNITLDN
+800 HNINLGD
-807 ISCLMSVFKNII
+807 ISCLMRVLKNITFK
-819 SQIDKNSQTKYIQL
+819 IDKNNQTKFIQV
-833 YDILFSI
+833 YDILFNI
-840 IAKISK
+840 ISKLSK
-846 INYQNNELVLI
+846 INYMNNELVLI
-857 KLRKFTKD
+857 KLKKFTKH

-870 SILKNIKNYLIGLYD
+870 SLLKNIKNYLIGLYD
-885 RGISLK
+885 RNITLK
-891 EIIQKD
+891 EVIDKN
-897 EKLNGCPIKFLVE
+897 EKLNGCSIKSSVD
-910 TYRSFLKIVNNI
+910 TYKSFLKITNNI

-928 ITESVFLT
+928 ITESAYLS
-936 DILTKLEVQKILIDL
+936 DILTKLEVQKILVDL
-951 TLSLSFRIEL
+951 TLSLSFRIQL
-961 IKFFLVTYINMK
+961 IRFFLITYINMK
-973 IESNYIQDYINI
+973 IEPNYIQDYINI
-985 IIENINLSSDMNS
+985 IIENINLTSDINS

-1024 IYELKQFKKIIEG
+1024 IYELKKFKKVIEG
-1037 INNRKKIYQYYENGI
+1037 INNRKKIYQYYEDGI

-1087 FKKFIVENNL
+1087 FKKYIVEVSL
-1097 ERQKNSQKEYEFSN
+1097 ARKKNSQKEYEFSN

-1120 KNSFSILLEN
+1120 KNSFTILLEN
-1130 LNDSALEE
+1130 LNDSSLDE

-1143 ERIKSEDFEILNYRK
+1143 EKIKSEDFEILNYRK
-1158 VYSYFVKHAQ
+1158 VYSFFVKHAL

-1188 ILSEEELE
+1188 IYSDEELE
-1196 QKIRYE
+1196 QKIKDE
-1202 KINIYNGKL
+1202 KINLYMGKL
-1211 LQLITKYENDKVNIK
+1211 LKLITKYENAKVNIE
-1226 EGSLTKNLSEKSL
+1226 EGSLTKNLSEKNIM
-1239 LYNATYRSIL
+1239 YNATYRSIL

-1257 NDQILFTKY
+1257 NDKILFTKY

-1275 RLLQYDTS
+1275 RLLQYDTR
-1283 GTQEDILEIMK
+1283 GTQDDILEIMK

-1347 YFCED
+1347 YLCED

-1386 IVMLA
+1386 VVMLA
-1391 QWDKVKFSQVEDN
+1391 QWDMVKFSQVEDN

-1436 APGRENE
+1436 VQGRENE
-1443 NSMFYIFMLG
+1443 NSMFYTFMLG

-1482 LEEKKTP
+1482 LEERKTP

-1522 IGKVEDYKMN
+1522 SGKVEDYKLN

-1542 LKKYFEDPEFS
+1542 LKKYFEEPEFS

-1585 INTYKENDI
+1585 INMYKEDDI
-1594 IEIFTKNIELKGK
+1594 IEISTKNIELKGK

-1632 RTVWIQGDNRKP
+1632 RTVWIQGENRKP

-1656 LLSENTKNKFYMS
+1656 LLSENTKNNFYMT

-1696 KKKFKG
+1696 SKKVKG

-1722 IITGIINIIIFIK
+1722 IITGIINIIIFFK
-1735 ADNDDESNGY
+1735 ADNKDEENDY
-1745 EKIYN
+1745 KDTYK
-1750 IVFYLGIAQIILN
+1750 IVFPIGIIQIILN
-1763 LLILFFWI
+1763 LLTLFFWI
-1771 ISKYTLYYIIE
+1771 ISKYTLYYVIE
-1782 KEKYYVNNKLDKR
+1782 KEKFYVENKLNKK

-1800 FFQKIKIGIVNTML
+1800 LFQKIYIGVVNTML
-1814 AKREIVG
+1814 SKREIVG
-1821 FIWNISFSSAAV
+1821 IIWNIAFSSAAV

-1856 QNITMA
+1856 QNITRA
-1862 VYIKYKQLL
+1862 VYLKYKQLL
-1871 VSISFLIICIYIFSV
+1871 VSIAFLIISIYIFSV
-1886 LAFYFLSDDYE
+1886 LAFYFLSKDYI
-1897 HELQGNNE
+1897 HELEGNIE

-1930 EFISKVSFLKDP
+1930 EFISKVSFLEEAN
-1942 GYFIG
+1942 YFIG

-1977 LLEKEQKDKNDM
+1977 LLEKEQKDKYDM

-2005 RGENFQEHTTKVHNI
+2005 KGENFQEHITKVHDI

-2055 WFPSFSNEEGP
+2055 WFPSFSNEEGS
-2066 DEDENEEENEDDD
+2066 DEDENEEENKDDD
-2079 IMDSELY
+2079 IIDSEFY

>member
-1 MLVNQES
+1 MLVNQKS
-8 EEIINT
+8 EEIITT
-14 QNAQLSLSYSDLINL
+14 QNTQLSLSYTDLINL

-41 GYSNSVKILYFC
+41 GYLNSVKLFYFC

-81 GEIMK
+81 GEIIR

-102 ITGKNEKNYLF
+102 ISGKNEKNNLL

-127 NYQYYKKIGEEGVLC
+127 NYQYYKKIDDESILC
-142 PFCYECCASNKR
+142 PFCYECCATNKR

-162 KSKIPKC
+162 KSEVPKC

-199 LVKLIKTI
+199 LIKSIKTI

-227 IKKQKNEEDF
+227 IKKQKHGEDVD
-237 EIEHYVYNSH
+237 IEHYAYNSH
-247 LLKTLEKID
+247 LLKTFEKID
-256 LMTSKVKKL
+256 LMISKIKKL

-271 GLFSSFDLSDTIFN
+271 GLFSSFDLFDVIFN
-285 VLRFKSGN
+285 ILRFKSGN

-301 KKYLL
+301 KKYVL
-306 NIHHT
+306 NIQHT
-311 MIFKRDFEPIPS
+311 MIFKRDFELIPS

-337 LMFCGYYKYFNNRF
+337 LMFCRYYKYFKNRF
-351 SFTTLDKVNIIDNL
+351 TFTSLDKVNIIDNL
-365 LETIDFFKSEKN
+365 LETIEFFISEKN
-377 KNEIIYE
+377 KNDIIYE

-391 ELLMLIKLNQISHEQ
+391 ELLIFIKLNQISYEQ
-406 KIKFIAINDE
+406 KIKFISINDE
-416 LISAYIHNKDIDI
+416 LISSFIHNKDIDI
-429 KTKKYQFSILY
+429 KTKKYQFCILY
-440 KMVKCLLY
+440 KMIKCLLY
-448 ISYHYNDSLILSFLN
+448 ISYNYNDSLVLSFLN

-468 QKVNYFHCANE
+468 QKVNYFHCDNE
-479 MSKMINKNVTQILY
+479 MSKIIYRNVTQILY
-493 YSGLLDPNSIN
+493 YCGLLDPLSIN
-504 NGFVEDNNNFKNTI
+504 NADDLKNTI
-518 RTKLTTRISAFAEK
+518 RTKFTTRISVFAEK
-532 NKIEYY
+532 NRIKYY
-538 NDQIMIYA
+538 NDQIMILA

-569 FNKEYY
+569 FNKEFY
-575 LNFINDQ
+575 LNYLNEQFENDERRM
-582 LEIEEKRLLTGILS
+582 LAGILTKV
-596 MSEKLENLYQNYFI
+596 EKLEALYQNYFN
-610 FNLKEEELLVE
+610 FNLKEDELLVE
-621 VLKIIN
+621 VLKVIN

-633 EMQDYTPPSYRKGA
+633 EMKDYTPPAYRKGA

-657 KLRRNFKKIEEERI
+657 KLRRNHKKIEEERI
-671 ILRKRQILLS
+671 LLKKRQILLS
-681 KTTYIFSLLKSL
+681 KTTYLFSLLKSL
-693 NVLSKYLEK
+693 NILSKYLEK
-702 YNRISNISED
+702 YNINSKKKINSEI
-712 NNESNEIININKN
+712 NTESNEAINNKKFKNNQIGKTII
-725 KLNNNSNTMRKNL
+725 
-738 MNISDAFIEQLIKQ
+738 NISDAFMEQLIKQ

-781 LYSEKILQF
+781 IYAEKILQF
-790 FYYILKVIRF
+790 FYYILKIIRF
-800 QNITLDN
+800 HNITLDN

-819 SQIDKNSQTKYIQL
+819 SQIDKNSQAKYIKL

-857 KLRKFTKD
+857 KLRKFTKN
-865 IYASS
+865 IYSSS
-870 SILKNIKNYLIGLYD
+870 SILKNIKYYLLGLID
-885 RGISLK
+885 RDIPLK

-897 EKLNGCPIKFLVE
+897 EKLEGCPIKSLIE
-910 TYRSFLKIVNNI
+910 TYRAFLKIVNNI
-922 FNKSAA
+922 FNKSAT
-928 ITESVFLT
+928 INESSFLT
-936 DILTKLEVQKILIDL
+936 DILTKLEAQKILIDL
-951 TLSLSFRIEL
+951 TLDLSFRIEL
-961 IKFFLVTYINMK
+961 IKFFLMAYINMK
-973 IESNYIQDYINI
+973 IDLNCIQDYINY

-998 ADFNFFNDLISVNEK
+998 SDFNFFNELISVNEK
-1013 NINMLNESYLL
+1013 SINMLNESYLL
-1024 IYELKQFKKIIEG
+1024 IYELSKFKKIIEG
-1037 INNRKKIYQYYENGI
+1037 VNNRKKIYQYYENGI

-1082 LYFLE
+1082 LYFLQ
-1087 FKKFIVENNL
+1087 FKKYIVQDNL
-1097 ERQKNSQKEYEFSN
+1097 ERQKNSRKQYEFSN
-1111 LILSLMNAK
+1111 LIMSVMNAK
-1120 KNSFSILLEN
+1120 KNSFTILLEN
-1130 LNDSALEE
+1130 LNDSALAE
-1138 LNNDL
+1138 LNEDL
-1143 ERIKSEDFEILNYRK
+1143 IKIQGQDFEILNYRK
-1158 VYSYFVKHAQ
+1158 VYSYFVKHAK

-1182 FTKKSI
+1182 FTKKSVI
-1188 ILSEEELE
+1188 MGEEELQ
-1196 QKIRYE
+1196 QKIKYE
-1202 KINIYNGKL
+1202 KINMYNGKL

-1257 NDQILFTKY
+1257 NDRILFTKY

-1275 RLLQYDTS
+1275 RLLQYDTN

-1294 NEINEDNKLVNIHYL
+1294 NEINEEIKLVNIHYL

-1352 HNTDFQTLFF
+1352 HNTEFQTLFF
-1362 KDIKIMYEDNP
+1362 KDIKIRYEDNP

-1404 ITYFYEIFFV
+1404 ITYFYEIFFA

-1436 APGRENE
+1436 APARENE
-1443 NSMFYIFMLG
+1443 NSMFYIFMLE

-1515 LYIKTTG
+1515 LFIKDS
-1522 IGKVEDYKMN
+1522 GKGRVEDYKTN
-1532 EFDVKKCKLF
+1532 EFDVKKYKLF

-1632 RTVWIQGDNRKP
+1632 RTVWIQGENRKP

-1656 LLSENTKNKFYMS
+1656 FLSENTKNKFYMS

-1702 NCFMKILN
+1702 NFFMKILN
-1710 KLDYSKLETYLF
+1710 KLDYSGLESYLF
-1722 IITGIINIIIFIK
+1722 IITGIINIIIFLK
-1735 ADNDDESNGY
+1735 ADNDDQENGY

-1750 IVFYLGIAQIILN
+1750 IVFYLGIIQIILN

-1771 ISKYTLYYIIE
+1771 ISKYSLYYMIE
-1782 KEKYYVNNKLDKR
+1782 KEKYYINNKLDKR

-1800 FFQKIKIGIVNTML
+1800 FLQKIKIGIVNTML
-1814 AKREIVG
+1814 SKREIFG

-1833 ASKKNIY
+1833 SSKNNIY

-1862 VYIKYKQLL
+1862 VYMKYKQILL
-1871 VSISFLIICIYIFSV
+1871 SISFLTICIYIFSV
-1886 LAFYFLSDDYE
+1886 LAFYFLSKDYK
-1897 HELQGNNE
+1897 HDLQGNIDE

-1918 MNFGLRTDGGIG
+1918 MNYGLRTDGGIG
-1930 EFISKVSFLKDP
+1930 EFISKVSFLEEP
-1942 GYFIG
+1942 NYFIG
-1947 MFFFQLFFFIIII
+1947 MFFFQLLFFIIII
-1960 LIILAI
+1960 LLILAI
-1966 IGGTIIDIFAE
+1966 ICGTIIDIFAE
-1977 LLEKEQKDKNDM
+1977 LLGKEQRDKNDK
-1989 NNICFICNGER
+1989 NNICFICNGEK

-2005 RGENFQEHTTKVHNI
+2005 RGENFQEHITKVHNI

-2055 WFPSFSNEEGP
+2055 WFPSFSNKEVP
-2066 DEDENEEENEDDD
+2066 DEDENEEENEEED
-2079 IMDSELY
+2079 ILDSEFY

>member
-1 MLVNQES
+1 MLVNKKS
-8 EEIINT
+8 DEIIST
-14 QNAQLSLSYSDLINL
+14 QKSQLSLSYNDLINM
-29 QMKVPNC
+29 QMKVPKC
-36 SLMKE
+36 SLMEE
-41 GYSNSVKILYFC
+41 GYSNSVKVFYYCI
-53 VCDPECQNPICETC
+53 CDPECQNQICETC
-67 LYECHGEHWKNKDF
+67 LYQCHGEHWKGKDF
-81 GEIMK
+81 GEIIK
-86 EESEGICNC
+86 EEIEGICTC
-95 GDNNHII
+95 GDNNHIL
-102 ITGKNEKNYLF
+102 TSGENEKNNLF

-127 NYQYYKKIGEEGVLC
+127 NFQYYKKIGENDIFLC

-154 QYTLENFY
+154 QYTLESFY
-162 KSKIPKC
+162 KSVIPKC
-169 SCTEHTEYT
+169 SCTEHTEYI
-178 KTLEKFNILFS
+178 KTLEKFNTLFNNEMLIN
-189 SDLLNSDETS
+189 DAPS
-199 LVKLIKTI
+199 LIKLVKTI

-212 SFKNTFYNIEEVYKE
+212 SFNNTFYNMEEIFRG
-227 IKKQKNEEDF
+227 IKKQKSKEEL
-237 EIEHYVYNSH
+237 EIEHYAYNTH
-247 LLKTLEKID
+247 LLKALEKIE
-256 LMTSKVKKL
+256 LMLTKIKKL

-271 GLFSSFDLSDTIFN
+271 GIVNTYDLSDVIFN
-285 VLRFKSGN
+285 ILIYKSGN

-306 NIHHT
+306 NIHHK
-311 MIFKRDFEPIPS
+311 MIFKRDFELIPS
-323 LSAKDIYNL
+323 LSYKDIYNL

-337 LMFCGYYKYFNNRF
+337 IMFCGYYKYFKNKF
-351 SFTTLDKVNIIDNL
+351 TFTTTDKVNIIDNL
-365 LETIDFFKSEKN
+365 LETIEFFKSEKN
-377 KNEIIYE
+377 KNDIIFE

-391 ELLMLIKLNQISHEQ
+391 ELLKFIKLNQITNEQ
-406 KIKFIAINDE
+406 KIKFITINDD
-416 LISAYIHNKDIDI
+416 LISNFIHNKEIDL
-429 KTKKYQFSILY
+429 KTKNILFCILY

-468 QKVNYFHCANE
+468 QKVNFFHCANE

-493 YSGLLDPNSIN
+493 FCGLIDIN
-504 NGFVEDNNNFKNTI
+504 YGNNNALVEDLKNTI
-518 RTKLTTRISAFAEK
+518 KTKLTTRISIFHDK

-538 NDQIMIYA
+538 NDHIMLLA
-546 SSITSLTLDFPD
+546 SSVTSLTLDFPD
-558 SYQEGLKRLKL
+558 SYQESLKRLTL
-569 FNKEYY
+569 FNKDFY
-575 LNFINDQ
+575 LNIINEQ
-582 LEIEEKRLLTGILS
+582 FEIDEKTIFSGLLNKA
-596 MSEKLENLYQNYFI
+596 EKLENLYQNYFN
-610 FNLKEEELLVE
+610 FNFKEDELLVE
-621 VLKIIN
+621 VLKVIN

-633 EMQDYTPPSYRKGA
+633 GMSEYTIPTYKKGG
-647 KKILKLTDAI
+647 KKILRLNEALKM
-657 KLRRNFKKIEEERI
+657 RRNFKKIEEEK
-671 ILRKRQILLS
+671 ILLKKKQILLG
-681 KTTYIFSLLKSL
+681 KTTYLFSLLKSL
-693 NVLSKYLEK
+693 TILNKYLEQ
-702 YNRISNISED
+702 
-712 NNESNEIININKN
+712 NNKKEKNDENDDIENTDINLNKN
-725 KLNNNSNTMRKNL
+725 KLKNR
-738 MNISDAFIEQLIKQ
+738 MNICDVYIEQLIKQ
-752 LYLFC
+752 LFLFC
-757 DRNLENCILIL
+757 DKNLENCIFIL
-768 SKSIINNFKDLPL
+768 SKSFITNFKDFPL
-781 LYSEKILQF
+781 IYSEKILQF
-790 FYYILKVIRF
+790 FFYILKIIRF
-800 QNITLDN
+800 HNITLGD
-807 ISCLMSVFKNII
+807 ISCLISVLKKII
-819 SQIDKNSQTKYIQL
+819 SRVDKNTQTKYVPL
-833 YDILFSI
+833 YDILFNI
-840 IAKISK
+840 IAKLSK
-846 INYQNNELVLI
+846 INYQNNELVLM
-857 KLRKFTKD
+857 KLRKFTKN

-870 SILKNIKNYLIGLYD
+870 SILKNIKNFLIGLYD
-885 RGISLK
+885 RNMSLK
-891 EIIQKD
+891 EIIQNE
-897 EKLNGCPIKFLVE
+897 EKLNGCQVKSLVE
-910 TYRSFLKIVNNI
+910 TYRSFLKITNNI

-928 ITESVFLT
+928 ITESAYLT
-936 DILTKLEVQKILIDL
+936 DILTKLEVQKILVDL

-961 IKFFLVTYINMK
+961 IRFFLVTYINMK
-973 IESNYIQDYINI
+973 IEPNYIQDYINI
-985 IIENINLSSDMNS
+985 IIENINLTSDINS

-1024 IYELKQFKKIIEG
+1024 IYELKKFKKIIESAD
-1037 INNRKKIYQYYENGI
+1037 NRKKIYQYYENGI

-1087 FKKFIVENNL
+1087 FKKYIVEDNL
-1097 ERQKNSQKEYEFSN
+1097 TRKKNSQKQYEFSN
-1111 LILSLMNAK
+1111 LILSLMNSK
-1120 KNSFSILLEN
+1120 KNSFTILLEN
-1130 LNDSALEE
+1130 LNDESLEE
-1138 LNNDL
+1138 LNHDI

-1168 TFIKKPESKFLKEL
+1168 TFIKKPESKFLKAL

-1188 ILSEEELE
+1188 IYSDEELE
-1196 QKIRYE
+1196 QKIKEE
-1202 KINIYNGKL
+1202 KINVYMGKL
-1211 LQLITKYENDKVNIK
+1211 LKLITKYENAKVNIE
-1226 EGSLTKNLSEKSL
+1226 EGSLTKNLSEKNII
-1239 LYNATYRSIL
+1239 YNATYRSIL

-1257 NDQILFTKY
+1257 NDKILFMKY

-1275 RLLQYDTS
+1275 RLLQYDTR

-1294 NEINEDNKLVNIHYL
+1294 NEINDDNKLVNIHYL

-1347 YFCED
+1347 YLCED

-1391 QWDKVKFSQVEDN
+1391 QWDMVKFSQVEDN

-1436 APGRENE
+1436 VVGRENE
-1443 NSMFYIFMLG
+1443 NSMFYTFMLG

-1482 LEEKKTP
+1482 LEERKTP

-1522 IGKVEDYKMN
+1522 IGKVEDYKLI

-1542 LKKYFEDPEFS
+1542 LKKYFEEPEFS

-1585 INTYKENDI
+1585 INMYKEDDI
-1594 IEIFTKNIELKGK
+1594 IEISTKNIELKGK

-1632 RTVWIQGDNRKP
+1632 RTVWIQGENRKP

-1656 LLSENTKNKFYMS
+1656 LLSENTKNQFYMT

-1696 KKKFKG
+1696 KKKVKG
-1702 NCFMKILN
+1702 NCFMKFLN
-1710 KLDYSKLETYLF
+1710 KLDYSRIETYLF
-1722 IITGIINIIIFIK
+1722 IITGIINIIIFSE
-1735 ADNDDESNGY
+1735 ADNIDEVNGY
-1745 EKIYN
+1745 ENTYN
-1750 IVFYLGIAQIILN
+1750 IVFPIGIIQIVLN
-1763 LLILFFWI
+1763 LLSLFFWI
-1771 ISKYTLYYIIE
+1771 ISKYTLYYVIE
-1782 KEKYYVNNKLDKR
+1782 KEKYFTRNKLDKK

-1800 FFQKIKIGIVNTML
+1800 LLQKIYIGVVNTML

-1821 FIWNISFSSAAV
+1821 IIWNIAFSSAAV
-1833 ASKKNIY
+1833 SSKKNIY

-1856 QNITMA
+1856 QNITRA
-1862 VYIKYKQLL
+1862 VYLKYQQLL
-1871 VSISFLIICIYIFSV
+1871 VSIVFLIISIYIFSV
-1886 LAFYFLSDDYE
+1886 LAFYFLSKDYI
-1897 HELQGNNE
+1897 HELEGNLE

-1930 EFISKVSFLKDP
+1930 EFISKVSFLDEP
-1942 GYFIG
+1942 AYFIG

-1989 NNICFICNGER
+1989 NNVCFICNGER

-2005 RGENFQEHTTKVHNI
+2005 KGENFQEHVTKVHNI
-2020 WTYVDYLIGLKF
+2020 WTYVDYLIGLRF
-2032 VDPQETN
+2032 ADPQETN

-2055 WFPSFSNEEGP
+2055 WFPSFSNEEGS

-2079 IMDSELY
+2079 IIDSEFY